1 MSKELKDAE
10 LLLQYQT
17 VVAPVSGVVFDPQV
31 SADGVIQAGETILSI
46 VPQDSLKALILCQ
59 IRISVL

>member
-17 VVAPVSGVVFDPQV
+17 VIAPVSGVVFDPQV
-31 SADGVIQAGETILSI
+31 SADTFAGETILSI
-46 VPQDSLKALILCQ
+46 VPQDSLQ
-59 IRISVL
+59 FFMYPTRISVL